1 MSCNQ
6 VVITS
11 CTFFFH
17 ICFSLAVWINSM
29 LSSTMTQIQMSTWWR
44 TWAAWTGWV
53 GLSLLP
59 NFVLQ
64 LVQKTTKKFSG
75 ITEGS
80 CFNCS
85 KSLSTKMC
93 VCANGWANSDHSAPQ
108 KKKIFRSHPVPLSLC
123 CCCHFAA
130 PLSKWNPE
138 LSRGRNRSLF
148 SVFLL
153 ALVTAAKL
161 IRAEQYEGL

>member
-11 CTFFFH
+11 CTSFFH

-93 VCANGWANSDHSAPQ
+93 VCANGWANSDHSAPP
-108 KKKIFRSHPVPLSLC
+108 KKNNLSISPCSLVSLLLLPLRCTIIQMKSWAEPWEKP
-123 CCCHFAA
+123 FIV
-130 PLSKWNPE
+130 LSVSFG
-138 LSRGRNRSLF
+138 LSNCS
-148 SVFLL
+148 
-153 ALVTAAKL
+153 
-161 IRAEQYEGL
+161 

>member
-6 VVITS
+6 VVSTS
-11 CTFFFH
+11 CTFFFFH

-64 LVQKTTKKFSG
+64 LVQKTTKKVSG

-93 VCANGWANSDHSAPQ
+93 VCANGWANSDHSPP
-108 KKKIFRSHPVPLSLC
+108 KKENLSISPCSLVSLLLLPLHCTIIQMKSWTEPWEKP
-123 CCCHFAA
+123 FIV
-130 PLSKWNPE
+130 LSVSFG
-138 LSRGRNRSLF
+138 LSNCS
-148 SVFLL
+148 
-153 ALVTAAKL
+153 
-161 IRAEQYEGL
+161 

>member
-1 MSCNQ
+1 MHF
-6 VVITS
+6 
-11 CTFFFH
+11 FFFH

-59 NFVLQ
+59 NFVLP
-64 LVQKTTKKFSG
+64 LVQKTTKKVSG

-93 VCANGWANSDHSAPQ
+93 VCVQTVGQTVTIPPKKRKSFDLTLFPCLSAAVATSLHHYPNEILSWAVGETVHCSQCFFWP
-108 KKKIFRSHPVPLSLC
+108 
-123 CCCHFAA
+123 
-130 PLSKWNPE
+130 
-138 LSRGRNRSLF
+138 
-148 SVFLL
+148 
-153 ALVTAAKL
+153 
-161 IRAEQYEGL
+161 